1 MKLSD
6 LDAWLR
12 KYLDLDSFE
21 QIDASRNGLQVARK
35 AQEVTK
41 VAFSV
46 DASLET
52 FRRAIEQG
60 AQMLFVH
67 HGILWDRQERF
78 VGAFYERLRALM
90 EGDLALYA
98 AHLPLDQHPEVGNNI
113 GIANHLGLQN
123 MEPFGSYRG
132 TKIGYKGTLPVP
144 ARLDE
149 VVLRLTGGHRGQ
161 GGQSERV
168 NN

>member
-1 MKLSD
+1 MPAKWETVEPWREAVPKD
-6 LDAWLR
+6 
-12 KYLDLDSFE
+12 
-21 QIDASRNGLQVARK
+21 
-35 AQEVTK
+35 
-41 VAFSV
+41 SV

-113 GIANHLGLQN
+113 GIANRLGLQN
-123 MEPFGSYRG
+123 VEPFGSYRG

-144 ARLDE
+144 VLGPDE
-149 VVLRLTGGHRGQ
+149 VVLRLTGRTGLRATGRA
-161 GGQSERV
+161 ERKG
-168 NN
+168 